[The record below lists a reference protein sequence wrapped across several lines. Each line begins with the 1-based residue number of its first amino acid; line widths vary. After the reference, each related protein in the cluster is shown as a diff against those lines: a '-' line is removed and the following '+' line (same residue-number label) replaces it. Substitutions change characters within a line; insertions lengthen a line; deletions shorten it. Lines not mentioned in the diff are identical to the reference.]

1 MALRL
6 ADGRGMGGNPGA
18 HRVPVDD
25 QPEGRDDVDGQVDD
39 NVDDQ
44 VDDNVDGHVDDN
56 VDGLVDDNADD
67 QPGGKDKVDDQ
78 GCVHNC
84 SLRVKY

>member
-6 ADGRGMGGNPGA
+6 AYGCGVGGYPSA

-56 VDGLVDDNADD
+56 ADD